1 VNAARR
7 RIAMF
12 DSGLGGLTLLNALR
26 AAVPDADV
34 LYAAD
39 TARVPYGDRPLAEV
53 AGFARQIIA
62 RLERYDP
69 ALLVIACGTS
79 CSAFDRLGTPPTA
92 VRLLPVVDC
101 GVKAA
106 VAASKNGRI
115 GVIATAA
122 TIRSGVFERKI
133 KRLRPHATITAVSA
147 PRLVPL
153 VESGAWGSEQ
163 AREAVNEYC
172 RPLVAAECDTTLLG
186 CTHFPHLTAW
196 FRSALGPGPAIVDP
210 ARQCANETRTMLD
223 SLQPGSATLTFE
235 VSGDSDAFRRLA
247 AQLADIGD
255 ARVRRV
261 DFAREPSAPGPVSDQ
276 TKQPEYN

>member
-1 VNAARR
+1 MNAARR

-34 LYAAD
+34 IYAAD

-79 CSAFDRLGTPPTA
+79 CSAFDRLGAPSAA
-92 VRLLPVVDC
+92 VPLLPVVDC

-106 VAASKNGRI
+106 AAASKNGRI
-115 GVIATAA
+115 GVVATAA

-133 KRLRPHATITAVSA
+133 KRLLPQAAIAAVSA

-196 FRSALGPGPAIVDP
+196 FRSALGPRNVIVDP
-210 ARQCANETRTMLD
+210 AQQCANEARAMLG

-235 VSGDSDAFRRLA
+235 VSGDCDAFFRLA
-247 AQLADIGD
+247 AQLAHVDG
-255 ARVRRV
+255 ARVRAV
-261 DFAREPSAPGPVSDQ
+261 NFAREASSPIPSQ
-276 TKQPEYN
+276 IK